1 MVLRMDK
8 EFKGGRIPADFSG
21 YVSPIAVEIT
31 RKQEEDLE
39 KAIYTVLE
47 TYNITV
53 DKDELLKALSYDR
66 NQYETGYKAG
76 YKAAK
81 DEQRL
86 GTWIVHGNYARC
98 SECKET
104 GGTILNGD
112 KPEPFLTKFCP
123 NCGAKMRKV
132 AVRWEAK
139 A

>member
-1 MVLRMDK
+1 MVIKMDK
-8 EFKGGRIPADFSG
+8 GFKGGRIPADFSG
-21 YVSPIAVEIT
+21 YASPIAVEIA

-39 KAIYTVLE
+39 KALYTVLE

-66 NQYETGYKAG
+66 NQYEAGYKAG
-76 YKAAK
+76 YKAAQG
-81 DEQRL
+81 EQRI
-86 GTWIVHGNYARC
+86 GTWIVHGIYARC

-112 KPEPFLTKFCP
+112 KPEPMLTKFCP

-132 AVRWEAK
+132 AVRLEEK